1 MDFSVTENK
10 KLISAVSN
18 FILQPT
24 FRKPLIVKMEVHMK
38 IKERKK
44 EHYAHNYLKSL

>member
-10 KLISAVSN
+10 KLIGAVSN

-24 FRKPLIVKMEVHMK
+24 FKKPLIVKMGVNIK
-38 IKERKK
+38 KKERKK
-44 EHYAHNYLKSL
+44 EHYAHKYLKSL